1 MLLLCQRLRQGIN
14 NVVICMY
21 LSYFHISSDEMEVA
35 KNMFGSL
42 MRSGFLCLRNG
53 SIVVT
58 IEFYNIRSGRVHIM
72 AYMID
77 AIAEAY
83 GIDSFVLFLVALKDT
98 FPSKEI
104 CHVSWARIPS
114 WILPY

>member
-21 LSYFHISSDEMEVA
+21 LSYFHISSDGMEVA

-42 MRSGFLCLRNG
+42 MRSGFLCLRND

-58 IEFYNIRSGRVHIM
+58 IEFYSIRTH
-72 AYMID
+72 
-77 AIAEAY
+77 
-83 GIDSFVLFLVALKDT
+83 FLRKRYAMSHGQESPLGFFHAK
-98 FPSKEI
+98 P
-104 CHVSWARIPS
+104 
-114 WILPY
+114 L

>member
-21 LSYFHISSDEMEVA
+21 LSYFHISSDGMEVA

-42 MRSGFLCLRNG
+42 MRSGFLCLRND

-58 IEFYNIRSGRVHIM
+58 IEFYSIRLVVESATVSCFELFQLTVPPFRQNIESDCDRGSSLLVWKLANLHLDLPD
-72 AYMID
+72 ID
-77 AIAEAY
+77 
-83 GIDSFVLFLVALKDT
+83 
-98 FPSKEI
+98 
-104 CHVSWARIPS
+104 
-114 WILPY
+114 

>member
-14 NVVICMY
+14 NFVICMY
-21 LSYFHISSDEMEVA
+21 FSYFHISSDEMEVA

-42 MRSGFLCLRNG
+42 MRSGFLSSRNG

-58 IEFYNIRSGRVHIM
+58 IEFYSIRSGRAHIM

-77 AIAEAY
+77 PIAEAY
-83 GIDSFVLFLVALKDT
+83 GI
-98 FPSKEI
+98 
-104 CHVSWARIPS
+104 
-114 WILPY
+114 